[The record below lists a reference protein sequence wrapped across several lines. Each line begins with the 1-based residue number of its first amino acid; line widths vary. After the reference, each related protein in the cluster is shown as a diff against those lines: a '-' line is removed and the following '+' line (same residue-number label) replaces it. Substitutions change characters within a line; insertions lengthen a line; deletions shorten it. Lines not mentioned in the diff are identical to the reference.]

1 MQEPNEVLFVE
12 FEKYSETKL
21 PQKDADAGNA
31 GGALTPEPV
40 AFIWGNSPSCRVVHW
55 YRMTL

>member
-1 MQEPNEVLFVE
+1 
-12 FEKYSETKL
+12 L

-40 AFIWGNSPSCRVVHW
+40 CIDPRLSGATLGHAASFIGIA
-55 YRMTL
+55 